1 MNSELKKLQSDM
13 QDLVDI
19 NQQIKVQLHKMDNPL
34 CRIESNVINTDNNLD
49 DVHHDLHT
57 IKPKSWWKNEIV
69 MVIASSTILLTT
81 LIIILI

>member
-34 CRIESNVINTDNNLD
+34 CRIEANVAKTD
-49 DVHHDLHT
+49 HT
-57 IKPKSWWKNEIV
+57 
-69 MVIASSTILLTT
+69 MVGLERD
-81 LIIILI
+81 